1 MNDQHY
7 SEKQI
12 LTFIETKDFN
22 ALTEEE
28 KAHVLTVCTED
39 AYTELRKT
47 VDAVGSAYSNDFDA
61 HVFNDD
67 AIKTKLDE
75 QFAKKHGSSNVR
87 KLLHYNIPA
96 WQAAAL
102 LIGCLLTGTLY
113 METTTHIHMQRSM
126 LTAFT
131 DTVYVQQPAAIIRD
145 TVYVVK
151 TIKEKFI
158 VAPKTEVAIAD
169 TLSKRIPVPY
179 FSSGNPGDIH
189 IAGFTD
195 QPQGQTLQE
204 DTMSEKFMV
213 RML

>member
-7 SEKQI
+7 SENKI
-12 LTFIETKDFN
+12 LTFIETKDFD

-39 AYTELRKT
+39 AYTALRKT
-47 VDAVGSAYSNDFDA
+47 VGAVGSTYSNDFDA

-67 AIKTKLDE
+67 AIKAKLDE

-96 WQAAAL
+96 WQAAAV

-113 METTTHIHMQRSM
+113 LQTKPTDMQHSK
-126 LTAFT
+126 LAALT
-131 DTVYVQQPAAIIRD
+131 DTIYVQQPAAIIRD
-145 TVYVVK
+145 TVYIVK

-158 VAPKTEVAIAD
+158 VVPKTEVAIAD
-169 TLSKRIPVPY
+169 TLSKHMHVPY
-179 FSSGNPGDIH
+179 FSSENTGGMH
-189 IAGFTD
+189 IAGFND
-195 QPQGQTLQE
+195 QPQGQTLEE

>member
-7 SEKQI
+7 SENKI
-12 LTFIETKDFN
+12 LTFIETKDFD

-47 VDAVGSAYSNDFDA
+47 VDAVGSTYSNDFDA

-67 AIKTKLDE
+67 AIKAKLDE

-102 LIGCLLTGTLY
+102 LIGCLLTATLY
-113 METTTHIHMQRSM
+113 KQPITHTQSST
-126 LTAFT
+126 LATFT

-145 TVYVVK
+145 TFYVVK

-158 VAPKTEVAIAD
+158 VAPKIEVAIAD

-179 FSSGNPGDIH
+179 FSSGNTGGIH

-195 QPQGQTLQE
+195 QPQGQTLEE

>member
-7 SEKQI
+7 SENKI
-12 LTFIETKDFN
+12 LTFIETKDFE

-39 AYTELRKT
+39 AYTALRKT
-47 VDAVGSAYSNDFDA
+47 VGAVGSTYSNDFDA

-67 AIKTKLDE
+67 AIKAKLDE

-96 WQAAAL
+96 WQAAAV
-102 LIGCLLTGTLY
+102 LIWCLLTATLY
-113 METTTHIHMQRSM
+113 KQPITHTQSSR
-126 LTAFT
+126 LAALT
-131 DTVYVQQPAAIIRD
+131 DTIYVQQPAAIIRD

-158 VAPKTEVAIAD
+158 VVPKTEVAIAD
-169 TLSKRIPVPY
+169 TLSKHMHVLY
-179 FSSGNPGDIH
+179 FSSENTGGIH
-189 IAGFTD
+189 IAGFND
-195 QPQGQTLQE
+195 QPQGQTLEE